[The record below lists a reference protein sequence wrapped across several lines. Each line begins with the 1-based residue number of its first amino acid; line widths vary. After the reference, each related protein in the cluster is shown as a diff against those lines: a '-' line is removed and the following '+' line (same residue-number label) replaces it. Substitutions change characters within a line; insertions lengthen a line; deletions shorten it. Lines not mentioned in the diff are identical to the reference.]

1 METEKRKKVGSSR
14 EDEKQREEVVSRA
27 KRMGKRGRKWQKD

>member
-1 METEKRKKVGSSR
+1 MKTGKRKKVGR